1 MTALVESRLLV
12 VIQMMDGRHAHD
24 RTRRFRQATDPVFL
38 KPSQE
43 EVRSL
48 LKGRKTLLR
57 EIQEGFGLIEDDSP
71 RLRKTRQESLDEPA
85 RTSPS
90 INYQEIMLSWKR
102 DQFQNFLVNLGV
114 VRMDMFSR
122 YIIPGSEIQNVPTVR
137 LHEARFSSG

>member
-1 MTALVESRLLV
+1 MAALVESRLLV
-12 VIQMMDGRHAHD
+12 EIQMMDGRHAHD

-57 EIQEGFGLIEDDSP
+57 EIQECFGLIEDDSP
-71 RLRKTRQESLDEPA
+71 RLRKTCQESLDEPA

-90 INYQEIMLSWKR
+90 INHQEIMLSWKR
-102 DQFQNFLVNLGV
+102 D
-114 VRMDMFSR
+114 
-122 YIIPGSEIQNVPTVR
+122 
-137 LHEARFSSG
+137 